1 MPRKGIHKWDFRCSV
16 CSKLVTITL
25 VINKFRTFVNM
36 FNASGKFFFFGV
48 ATSAVKKRTLLRM
61 LSIWYWRT
69 RRPVDVYKN
78 WTEAAVG
85 QDEDDIWS
93 ELDLGI

>member
-1 MPRKGIHKWDFRCSV
+1 MVD
-16 CSKLVTITL
+16 
-25 VINKFRTFVNM
+25 
-36 FNASGKFFFFGV
+36 ASGKFFFFGA
-48 ATSAVKKRTLLRM
+48 ATSAVKRRTLLRM

-78 WTEAAVG
+78 WTEAVG

-93 ELDLGI
+93 ELDLGIR

>member
-1 MPRKGIHKWDFRCSV
+1 
-16 CSKLVTITL
+16 
-25 VINKFRTFVNM
+25 M
-36 FNASGKFFFFGV
+36 FNASENFFFFWA
-48 ATSAVKKRTLLRM
+48 ATSAVKKRTLLPM

-78 WTEAAVG
+78 WTEAVG

-93 ELDLGI
+93 ELDLGIR